1 MKLRNHNYSYDT
13 LISLKFICFL
23 IIIVNFLVII
33 TTIRVS
39 GVKPKLSIMYD
50 YDFLKIAQF
59 KYKHLLLLE
68 KNTACEVYIETLIK

>member
-1 MKLRNHNYSYDT
+1 LFSYNHS
-13 LISLKFICFL
+13 KF
-23 IIIVNFLVII
+23 FLVII

-68 KNTACEVYIETLIK
+68 KKYSMRSVY